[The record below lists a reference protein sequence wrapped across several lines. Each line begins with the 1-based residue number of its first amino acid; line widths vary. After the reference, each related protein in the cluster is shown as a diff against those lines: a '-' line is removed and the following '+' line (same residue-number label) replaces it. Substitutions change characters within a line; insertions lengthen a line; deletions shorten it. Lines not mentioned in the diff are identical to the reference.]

1 MSGYSGTLS
10 FEFDGTLIEL
20 EAFVEG
26 LEIFSPGASL
36 GGVESLVEVPSLML
50 PDEFSRSEVS
60 AEIPETL
67 VRVSVGLED
76 TDDLCEDLRKALP

>member
-1 MSGYSGTLS
+1 VLNT
-10 FEFDGTLIEL
+10 EDGTLIEL

-26 LEIFSPGASL
+26 LEVFTPGASL

-50 PDEFSRSEVS
+50 PDEFSRSDDS

-76 TDDLCEDLRKALP
+76 ADDRCEDLRKALP